1 MEINNNVDILLH
13 TSCILPSHHGITDS
27 SDDCSFSKNGH
38 GHESS
43 SSIRENNELHNIE
56 PELESSSENTD
67 FTIEIYRFKFTDSF
81 MEQLYLFSKIHQFDN
96 RKDFKESWNLWTEEK
111 DILIQEEIHRLRE
124 LGFKGDILDKMFK
137 SARYY
142 FRKRIDSKSVGKDK
156 ENGINDVVKEAARK
170 YQCSSK
176 LLLETMDLHI
186 KHLLRTEDSVK
197 KPSIAFLDF
206 CKENKDLLK
215 EEIQD
220 LLQLGIT
227 EIKDIQL
234 KIKKTYKNKYFS
246 IIHK

>member
-1 MEINNNVDILLH
+1 MELGKNKNVDILLH
-13 TSCILPSHHGITDS
+13 TSCILPNHHGISHS
-27 SDDCSFSKNGH
+27 SDDSSFSKNQ
-38 GHESS
+38 HESS
-43 SSIRENNELHNIE
+43 SSFIRENNELHDI
-56 PELESSSENTD
+56 ELESSSENTD
-67 FTIEIYRFKFTDSF
+67 FVIEIYRFKFTDSF

-96 RKDFKESWNLWTEEK
+96 RKDFKESWNLWTEEYS
-111 DILIQEEIHRLRE
+111 IIIQEEIHRLHE

-142 FRKRIDSKSVGKDK
+142 FRKRIDFKRDVK

-227 EIKDIQL
+227 ELKDIQL